1 MVKQGVHQGEII
13 ISKLDPAIAG
23 IERLEKAAE
32 EEEAVEEM
40 VVEAM
45 VEMRAAV
52 VAEMELMRSGILI
65 IHFFDAEWDCLS

>member
-13 ISKLDPAIAG
+13 ISKLNPAIAG

-32 EEEAVEEM
+32 EEEAVE
-40 VVEAM
+40 AM

-52 VAEMELMRSGILI
+52 VAEMELM
-65 IHFFDAEWDCLS
+65 

>member
-1 MVKQGVHQGEII
+1 M
-13 ISKLDPAIAG
+13 
-23 IERLEKAAE
+23 E

-52 VAEMELMRSGILI
+52 VAEMELMQSGILI
-65 IHFFDAEWDCLS
+65 IHFSDAEWNCLS